1 MPSPDPWSDGGLVTL
16 EETIRPAWIDRNE
29 HMNVLA
35 YDILFEG
42 AETAFY
48 DGRGID
54 PGYVERRREGIFRLE
69 KHLTYER
76 ELRLGTPVVTTT
88 RLVWTDL
95 KLFHVFHQ
103 LWNRA
108 AGQRAATM
116 ECMAAHVD
124 LATRRIARMTDPA
137 QSAVWLDLAATHGTL
152 PLPPGLGRAV
162 GRRPGRDG
170 AS

>member
-1 MPSPDPWSDGGLVTL
+1 MAPPDPWSDGGIVTL
-16 EETIRPAWIDRNE
+16 EETVRPAWIDRND
-29 HMNVLA
+29 HMNVQA

-48 DGRGID
+48 DGRGMD

-69 KHLTYER
+69 KHVTYER
-76 ELRLGTPVVTTT
+76 ELRLGTPVLVTT

-103 LWNRA
+103 LWNRE

-116 ECMAAHVD
+116 ECMVAHVD
-124 LATRRIARMTDPA
+124 LATRRTARMTDPA
-137 QSAVWLDLAATHGTL
+137 QAAVWRDLAAAHGTL
-152 PLPPGLGRAV
+152 PLPAGLGRAI
-162 GRRPGRDG
+162 GRRAGRGG
-170 AS
+170 AA